1 MKTIRNL
8 VGVLAALTL
17 TAANAADVVS
27 TEVVTKEIVYNEPYF
42 STDGNRVLVR
52 LLNVDLADIR
62 IKVIDDSGRVLFQE
76 LIEDEVLIE
85 KTINFENAFE
95 GEYRIV
101 VEQGQDQF
109 IKRFSVDF

>member
-17 TAANAADVVS
+17 TAANAAEAVS
-27 TEVVTKEIVYNEPYF
+27 TAVETKEIVYNEPYF
-42 STDGNRVLVR
+42 STEGNRVLVR

-76 LIEDEVLIE
+76 LIEEEVLIE
-85 KTINFENAFE
+85 KSINFENAHI

-101 VEQGQDQF
+101 VEQGDEQY
-109 IKRFSVDF
+109 IKRFSVDS

>member
-17 TAANAADVVS
+17 TAANAAEVVP
-27 TEVVTKEIVYNEPYF
+27 TGIVTKEIVYNEPYF
-42 STDGNRVLVR
+42 TTDGDRVLVR
-52 LLNVDLADIR
+52 LLNVDLAEIR
-62 IKVIDDSGRVLFQE
+62 IKVIDNSGRVLFQE
-76 LIEDEVLIE
+76 VIEDEVVIE

-101 VEQGQDQF
+101 VEQGNEQF
-109 IKRFSVDF
+109 IKTFEVNF